1 MTIAAGFRCV
11 DGVVLCADTEM
22 SAGYSKFS
30 QSKFRMFSKLDSRP
44 AFIYAGDRDFS
55 FMAIRQIAKEI
66 ARAMPKRTDVIEA
79 IEKKTLEIH
88 TRYYPLSTEQR
99 VFDLQAIVV
108 IHLNQT
114 ERRLLLIN
122 GPTVSSI
129 DHAECLGSG
138 SFLGTYVLQ
147 TMFSK
152 HATVWEAAHVAAYL
166 LFLTKTHGAYCG
178 HESEIMIFKNTGGWQ
193 TFPNDPMETVS
204 IKEMEA
210 DFSALQFNL
219 GNVLTNLLN
228 FKLGRK
234 EYAAILK
241 GFTERMETLR
251 EKRSKQ
257 IQAYIEREIE
267 RQEAYQQ
274 EEENL
279 EEEP

>member
-99 VFDLQAIVV
+99 VFYLQAIIF

-114 ERRLLLIN
+114 NRNLLLIN
-122 GPTVSSI
+122 T
-129 DHAECLGSG
+129 
-138 SFLGTYVLQ
+138 
-147 TMFSK
+147 
-152 HATVWEAAHVAAYL
+152 
-166 LFLTKTHGAYCG
+166 
-178 HESEIMIFKNTGGWQ
+178 
-193 TFPNDPMETVS
+193 
-204 IKEMEA
+204 
-210 DFSALQFNL
+210 
-219 GNVLTNLLN
+219 
-228 FKLGRK
+228 
-234 EYAAILK
+234 
-241 GFTERMETLR
+241 
-251 EKRSKQ
+251 
-257 IQAYIEREIE
+257 
-267 RQEAYQQ
+267 
-274 EEENL
+274 
-279 EEEP
+279 